1 LFLSGIELRFH
12 GLQQVAQ
19 SVYLLHCLNSL
30 PAPIQKNLRTALNY
44 RRDFVAVVTALSHF
58 HLETALAKDHGE
70 RDHAFSWRL
79 DSYMIVMTTV
89 SSTDSLVYTVATENR
104 DCMCR
109 GSNLK

>member
-1 LFLSGIELRFH
+1 LFLPGIELRFR
-12 GLQQVAQ
+12 GLQHVAQ

-30 PAPIQKNLRTALNY
+30 LAPIHNNQRTILIY
-44 RRDFVAVVTALSHF
+44 RRDFITLVTALSHF

-70 RDHAFSWRL
+70 RDCPFSWRL
-79 DSYMIVMTTV
+79 DSYMIVMTIG
-89 SSTDSLVYTVATENR
+89 SSTDSLVYTVATVNC